1 MIARAAIIATAREW
15 LGTRWQHQASLK
27 GIGCDCIGLIV
38 GVAHECGV
46 AEAAAWAVDSRGQ
59 GYGRAP
65 DPAMLLAACAD
76 YLNPLPKVAARPADI
91 LLMRF
96 SKEPQHFAI
105 LSVGGNIIHAYAQA
119 RRVVEHRLDALW
131 RSRIVGA
138 YALRGVG

>member
-1 MIARAAIIATAREW
+1 MIARATVVATAREW

-27 GIGCDCIGLIV
+27 GIGCDCIGLVV

-65 DPAMLLAACAD
+65 DSAMLLSACAD
-76 YLNPLPKVAARPADI
+76 YLDPLRPAAARAGDI

-96 SKEPQHFAI
+96 AKEPQHFAFVS
-105 LSVGGNIIHAYAQA
+105 LGGNIIHAYAQA